1 MRVTMMMGLYG
12 VEDCIKE
19 WCEKVCVREEEVC
32 EIRRGGERGEEWG
45 RVVEAWFMQAEKCC
59 PSDASRV
66 ELGGWAR
73 VCA

>member
-1 MRVTMMMGLYG
+1 MRVTMMGLYG

-19 WCEKVCVREEEVC
+19 WCEKVCVSVREEEVWR
-32 EIRRGGERGEEWG
+32 RRGGERGEEWG

-59 PSDASRV
+59 PSDARV
-66 ELGGWAR
+66 EVGGWAR